1 MALTHQITIHAAEG
15 WAEINLAMDLMLLAA
30 HEITMAVAVAVAVA
44 SRTSSSTKDNGIAR
58 GATAVGATSVGTTN
72 TGQLF
77 TLGILK
83 GTNVEALKLVVDIA
97 IDLPAKI
104 AISNGIEFFKSILSI
119 KKIKQAL
126 ANSMGR
132 TGHRVLSVV

>member
-30 HEITMAVAVAVAVA
+30 HEITMAVAVAVA

-83 GTNVEALKLVVDIA
+83 GTNVEPLKLVVDIA

>member
-1 MALTHQITIHAAEG
+1 MAITHQITIHAAKG

-30 HEITMAVAVAVAVA
+30 HQITMAVAMAR
-44 SRTSSSTKDNGIAR
+44 RTSSSTKDNGIAR
-58 GATAVGATSVGTTN
+58 GATAVGSTSMGTSH

-104 AISNGIEFFKSILSI
+104 ATANSIEFFKSILSI
-119 KKIKQAL
+119 KEIKQAL
-126 ANSMGR
+126 ANSMGG

>member
-30 HEITMAVAVAVAVA
+30 HEITMAVTVAVA
-44 SRTSSSTKDNGIAR
+44 RGTSSTKDNSIAR
-58 GATAVGATSVGTTN
+58 GAAAVGATSMGTTH

-83 GTNVEALKLVVDIA
+83 GTNVEPLKLVVDIA
-97 IDLPAKI
+97 IDLPAELAI
-104 AISNGIEFFKSILSI
+104 ANGIEFFKSILSI
-119 KKIKQAL
+119 KEIKQAL

>member
-1 MALTHQITIHAAEG
+1 MALTHQITIHTAKG
-15 WAEINLAMDLMLLAA
+15 WAEINLAMDLMLLVA
-30 HEITMAVAVAVAVA
+30 HQITMALTW
-44 SRTSSSTKDNGIAR
+44 STTWSTTCSTKDNGITR
-58 GATAVGATSVGTTN
+58 GATAVGATSMGTSQ

-83 GTNVEALKLVVDIA
+83 GNNVEPLKLIVDIP

-104 AISNGIEFFKSILSI
+104 AIANGIEFFKSILSI
-119 KKIKQAL
+119 KEIKQAL

>member
-30 HEITMAVAVAVAVA
+30 HEITMAVA

-83 GTNVEALKLVVDIA
+83 GTNVEPLKLVVDIA
-97 IDLPAKI
+97 IDLPAEI
-104 AISNGIEFFKSILSI
+104 AIANGIEFFKSILSI
-119 KKIKQAL
+119 KEIKQAL
-126 ANSMGR
+126 TNGLGGA
-132 TGHRVLSVV
+132 GHRVLSVV

>member
-30 HEITMAVAVAVAVA
+30 HEITMAVAVAVA

-58 GATAVGATSVGTTN
+58 GATAVGATSMGTSH

-77 TLGILK
+77 SLEILK
-83 GTNVEALKLVVDIA
+83 GTNMKPLKLVVNIA
-97 IDLPAKI
+97 IDLPAEI
-104 AISNGIEFFKSILSI
+104 AIANGIEFFKSILSI
-119 KKIKQAL
+119 KEIKQAL
-126 ANSMGR
+126 ANGLGAA
-132 TGHRVLSVV
+132 GHRVLSVV

>member
-30 HEITMAVAVAVAVA
+30 HEITMAVAVA

>member
-1 MALTHQITIHAAEG
+1 
-15 WAEINLAMDLMLLAA
+15 MDLMLLAA

-83 GTNVEALKLVVDIA
+83 GTNVEPLKLVVDIA

-119 KKIKQAL
+119 KEIKQTL
-126 ANSMGR
+126 ANGLGR

>member
-1 MALTHQITIHAAEG
+1 MALTHQITIHAAKG

-30 HEITMAVAVAVAVA
+30 HQITMAVAVAPG
-44 SRTSSSTKDNGIAR
+44 TSSSTKDNGIAR